1 MSDTTREPGGAE
13 TPPRLAVARF
23 YHGIWLVARADRAR
37 AVADERVHAAHASR
51 WHWGQVGTPANL
63 ARGEW
68 QCARVY
74 AALGLGEAALRH
86 AERCLELVDAGGDG
100 FEDWDRAAALEAV
113 ARARLAGGDTE
124 EALRS
129 SVDAPAAASQIGD
142 PDDRAVIEADLAE
155 LTISFDTA

>member
-1 MSDTTREPGGAE
+1 MSDTTREPVGAE
-13 TPPRLAVARF
+13 THRRLAVDLYNHVMSLLARSDRS
-23 YHGIWLVARADRAR
+23 RADD
-37 AVADERVHAAHASR
+37 DELVHAAHASR

-129 SVDAPAAASQIGD
+129 SVDAAAAASQIGD